1 MWQMLKVLVHRYCH
15 YLFVSKLTVPSCGPA
30 TPCQPQLLF
39 LQPALGGASAPA
51 ADKAKPAA
59 VNITATPTI
68 PASSDKPRAPAQSSN
83 TRARRLSYVTNDVSA
98 SYHNF
103 SVFSLYTSVQRVTFL
118 GLGRCLARDPL
129 EPTPTLHCAWLLA
142 WPVLHN

>member
-1 MWQMLKVLVHRYCH
+1 MANADGVGPQVL
-15 YLFVSKLTVPSCGPA
+15 SPPA
-30 TPCQPQLLF
+30 CVQACCPILRPLIAMDLLHLANNKTF
-39 LQPALGGASAPA
+39 LQPALGGASTPA

-98 SYHNF
+98 SYCSF
-103 SVFSLYTSVQRVTFL
+103 FVYELFASVQPMTF
-118 GLGRCLARDPL
+118 
-129 EPTPTLHCAWLLA
+129 
-142 WPVLHN
+142 